1 MLPLERRRV
10 IDWWLG
16 KAQILIA
23 SSVVVFTAMVK
34 VVPSSFGSFEP
45 IVISIQNIAWI
56 VAVVGPPMVGL
67 LQVIRRKYGNPWA
80 WEAIQKILDEFSK
93 EVFGDSADPDD
104 YHRVT
109 LFKHRQWC
117 WAWSPSKVKG
127 WLIAVARSG
136 HLTKEKIRRFRAPD
150 DGEACEG
157 VAGYAWRV
165 RDWVRVPENEK
176 PLPVLSA
183 MSKETEIESYA
194 KSCKVKTESVKLLIR
209 RGKPAAQSFA
219 ALRVQLKGKPWG
231 VLVLDSRNPGPIDKS
246 RLDRFKVYANLLTPL
261 LERT

>member
-34 VVPSSFGSFEP
+34 AVPSSFGNFEH
-45 IVISIQNIAWI
+45 IVTGIQNIAWI

-80 WEAIQKILDEFSK
+80 WEAIQKILDEFSG
-93 EVFGDSADPDD
+93 EVFGDSSDPDD

-117 WAWSPSKVKG
+117 WNWNPSKIKG

-165 RDWVRVPENEK
+165 RTWVRVPENETL
-176 PLPVLSA
+176 LPVLSA
-183 MSKETEIESYA
+183 KSMETDIEAYA
-194 KSCKVKTESVKLLIR
+194 KMCHVKSESVKQLIGD
-209 RGKPAAQSFA
+209 GKPMAQSFA
-219 ALRVQLKGKPWG
+219 ALRVQLGGKPWG
-231 VLVLDSRNPGPIDKS
+231 VLVLDSRNTGPIDLS
-246 RLDRFKVYANLLTPL
+246 RLNRFKVYANLLTPL